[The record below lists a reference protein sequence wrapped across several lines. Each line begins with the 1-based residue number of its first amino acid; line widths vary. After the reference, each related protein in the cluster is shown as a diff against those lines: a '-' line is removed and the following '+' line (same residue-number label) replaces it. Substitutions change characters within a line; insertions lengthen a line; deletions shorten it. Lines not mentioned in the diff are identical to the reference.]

1 MKNLSL
7 WVCSML
13 LSTFVLGQ
21 GRVSLPFS
29 SAYDED
35 AVLLLGIQYNYVN
48 QNYQLKLKEN
58 WQDYRIDYGDNN
70 INHLG
75 ELKSIRSVNSHGVSV
90 GIPIDLRVNANLYF
104 NFSPSF
110 LFINNSGIEYTSV
123 DDQYEPIIRRTRH
136 SIGNPK
142 GTNFNTFEFPLSIKF
157 RSDEKYLK
165 NKFNRYRAYVL
176 GGIRY
181 SRWVGIDKEYR
192 GWMSQQ
198 TESIPHPVILKS
210 SYPSWDIGLGAD
222 IFFPYFKVSPEI
234 RFNQSFGSILDTQHV
249 LAQDNK
255 FMAPLHKAYLRN
267 IYVSLIFQ

>member
-1 MKNLSL
+1 MKKLSL

-48 QNYQLKLKEN
+48 QNYQLKLQEN
-58 WQDYRIDYGDNN
+58 WQDIAIDYGDN

-90 GIPIDLRVNANLYF
+90 GIPIDLRVNANLYV
-104 NFSPSF
+104 NLSPSF
-110 LFINNSGIEYTSV
+110 LFINNSGIEYSSENPEI
-123 DDQYEPIIRRTRH
+123 EPLVRRTRH
-136 SIGNPK
+136 TIGNTA
-142 GTNFNTFEFPLSIKF
+142 GTNFNAFEFPLSIKF

-181 SRWVGIDKEYR
+181 SRWAGIDKEYR

-198 TESIPHPVILKS
+198 TESIPHPVIVKS

-255 FMAPLHKAYLRN
+255 FMAPLRKAYLRN